1 MPFRQLLGTGEH
13 ACGSSSR
20 AAPRA
25 VMQSM
30 HGSGASICI
39 FSRHGIGYLLVNTQ
53 ELIMNVFAKLKKT
66 VADRRAVRE
75 LSALDDRA
83 LQDLGIS
90 RSNIQSAVKGFL
102 VFG

>member
-1 MPFRQLLGTGEH
+1 
-13 ACGSSSR
+13 
-20 AAPRA
+20 
-25 VMQSM
+25 MQRK
-30 HGSGASICI
+30 HGSAASICI
-39 FSRHGIGYLLVNTQ
+39 FNEQEIGYLLVNTK